1 MKEKKKSILTDS
13 IVEKSIDK
21 VLDFVREM
29 TEKSQEEDEERK
41 MEKEEKWKEEKE
53 RVKKEFNRVCDI
65 MKDTDTTTEKYKKL
79 SDALYQLK
87 RIMDYWI

>member
-1 MKEKKKSILTDS
+1 MADKKKSTLTDS

-29 TEKSQEEDEERK
+29 TEKAQEESEERK
-41 MEKEEKWKEEKE
+41 MEKEENWKEEKE

-65 MKDTDTTTEKYKKL
+65 MKDTDPVTEKYKKL
-79 SDALYQLK
+79 SDALLQLK
-87 RIMDYWI
+87 RVMDYWI